1 MPSPRTIAASL
12 LQEGESSSTA
22 NRLTKLALVALI
34 LVSITAIVF
43 ETADFAPTPGI
54 LLQGIEHL
62 AGVVFAAELLLRLWA
77 APELTPD
84 GQHRPGNARC
94 AYLCSIYGVID
105 LIALVPFIVG
115 AMVPIDA
122 DWLRV
127 LRLLRVLKL
136 ARYVPAIGL
145 FAAVLRAERRPLI
158 AALVVMLVLL
168 LINSA
173 VMYAL
178 EHQAQPNSF
187 SSIPHTMWWCIVTMA
202 TVGYG
207 DMLPMTPVGKVFGG
221 FVMLFGIAMF
231 AVPAGILATGFAAEI
246 RKRDFV
252 VTWQMVA
259 KLPLFA
265 HLDASRI
272 AEIAGLLKRQ
282 IVPAQ
287 YVIVRRG
294 ETADSMYFILE
305 GEVEVDIQPAPLRL
319 RRGQYFGE
327 LALLNDTVRNATV
340 TAVSDCQLLT
350 LDAADFRR
358 MLNAHPDLKK
368 EITELAQKRMNPSQG
383 SGSSASE

>member
-1 MPSPRTIAASL
+1 MPLPRIIAASL
-12 LQEGESSSTA
+12 LEEGESFSTA
-22 NRLTKLALVALI
+22 HRLTKLALVAFILI
-34 LVSITAIVF
+34 SITAIVC
-43 ETADFAPTPGI
+43 ETTVSGRTHGTQ
-54 LLQGIEHL
+54 LQAVEYL
-62 AGVVFAAELLLRLWA
+62 AGVLFVLELLLRLWV
-77 APELTPD
+77 APELMPD
-84 GQHRPGNARC
+84 GLLQPSKARW
-94 AYLCSIYGVID
+94 AYLCSVYGVID
-105 LIALVPFIVG
+105 LVAIVPFLLGLVLP
-115 AMVPIDA
+115 MDA

-145 FAAVLRAERRPLI
+145 FAAVLRAERRPLL
-158 AALVVMLVLL
+158 AALMVMLVLL

-173 VMYAL
+173 AMYAL
-178 EHQAQPNSF
+178 EHDAQPTSF
-187 SSIPHTMWWCIVTMA
+187 SSIPHAMWWCMVTMA

-207 DMLPMTPVGKVFGG
+207 DIIPVTAAGRVFGG

-265 HLDASRI
+265 HLDAGRI

-282 IVPAQ
+282 VVPAQ
-287 YVIVRRG
+287 YVVVRRG

-305 GEVEVDIQPAPLRL
+305 GEVEVDIQPVPLRL

-340 TAVSDCQLLT
+340 TAVSDCLLLT

-358 MLNAHPDLKK
+358 MLNAHPDLKQ
-368 EITELAQKRMNPSQG
+368 EMTELAQRRLNPTQG
-383 SGSSASE
+383 SGASE

>member
-1 MPSPRTIAASL
+1 ML
-12 LQEGESSSTA
+12 EEGESLSCGQ
-22 NRLTKLALVALI
+22 RLTKLSMIVLI
-34 LVSITAIVF
+34 LASITAIVL
-43 ETADFAPTPGI
+43 ETASLAQSMAA
-54 LLQGIEHL
+54 LLRTIEYL
-62 AGVVFAAELLLRLWA
+62 AVAVFVAEFLLRLWA
-77 APELTPD
+77 APESTAEGVVHPAK
-84 GQHRPGNARC
+84 ARL
-94 AYLCSIYGVID
+94 AYLRSIYGVID
-105 LIALVPFIVG
+105 LLAILPFFAG
-115 AMVPIDA
+115 AIGPDSGIGA

-145 FAAVLRAERRPLI
+145 FAAVLRAESRPLI

-178 EHQAQPNSF
+178 EREAQPRSF

-207 DMLPMTPVGKVFGG
+207 DMTPLTPIGKVFGG

-259 KLPLFA
+259 NLPLFA
-265 HLDASRI
+265 HLEAGRI
-272 AEIAGLLKRQ
+272 AEIAGLLRRQ
-282 IVPAQ
+282 VVPAQ

-305 GEVEVDIQPAPLRL
+305 GEVEVDVQPAALRL

-340 TAVSDCQLLT
+340 TAVSDCQLLS
-350 LDAADFRR
+350 LEAADFRR
-358 MLNAHPDLKK
+358 LLNAHADLKQQ
-368 EITELAQKRMNPSQG
+368 ITELAQKRTNPTQG
-383 SGSSASE
+383 

>member
-1 MPSPRTIAASL
+1 ML
-12 LQEGESSSTA
+12 EEGESGSTA

-34 LVSITAIVF
+34 LGSITAVVF
-43 ETADFAPTPGI
+43 ETTDFAQTHST
-54 LLQGIEHL
+54 LLRAVEYL
-62 AGVVFAAELLLRLWA
+62 AGALFLAELLLRLWA

-84 GQHRPGNARC
+84 GHHQPSKARR
-94 AYLCSIYGVID
+94 AYVCSVYGVID
-105 LIALVPFIVG
+105 LVAILPFLLGVVFP
-115 AMVPIDA
+115 MDA

-145 FAAVLRAERRPLI
+145 FAAVLRAESRPLI

-178 EHQAQPNSF
+178 EREAQPNSF
-187 SSIPHTMWWCIVTMA
+187 ASIPHTMWWCIVTMA

-207 DMLPMTPVGKVFGG
+207 DMTPLTPIGKVFGG

-265 HLDASRI
+265 QLDAGRI

-282 IVPAQ
+282 VVPAQ

-305 GEVEVDIQPAPLRL
+305 GEVEVDIQPAPRRL

-340 TAVSDCQLLT
+340 TAVSDSQLLT
-350 LDAADFRR
+350 LEAADFRR

-368 EITELAQKRMNPSQG
+368 EITELAQKRIGPSQG
-383 SGSSASE
+383 AGSSSGE

>member
-1 MPSPRTIAASL
+1 ML
-12 LQEGESSSTA
+12 DEGESLSLGH
-22 NRLTKLALVALI
+22 RLIKRSMIVLI
-34 LVSITAIVF
+34 LVSVTAIVL
-43 ETADFAPTPGI
+43 ETATLPQSKAP
-54 LLQGIEHL
+54 LFQAIEFL
-62 AGVVFAAELLLRLWA
+62 AGAVFVAEFLLRLWV
-77 APELTPD
+77 APESTP
-84 GQHRPGNARC
+84 GGLAHPATARV
-94 AYLCSIYGVID
+94 AYLCSLYGVID
-105 LIALVPFIVG
+105 LAAILPFFMG
-115 AMVPIDA
+115 MVWPDDPTSV

-178 EHQAQPNSF
+178 ERQAQPNSF

-207 DMLPMTPVGKVFGG
+207 DMTPLTVAGRVFGG

-265 HLDASRI
+265 QLEAGRI
-272 AEIAGLLKRQ
+272 AEIAGLLRRQ
-282 IVPAQ
+282 VVPAQ

-294 ETADSMYFILE
+294 ETADSMYFVLD
-305 GEVEVDIQPAPLRL
+305 GEVEVDVQPAPLRL

-350 LDAADFRR
+350 LEAADFRR
-358 MLNAHPDLKK
+358 LLNAHPDLKQQ
-368 EITELAQKRMNPSQG
+368 ITELAQKRMNPAQG
-383 SGSSASE
+383 

>member
-1 MPSPRTIAASL
+1 MPSPRKFVASVL
-12 LQEGESSSTA
+12 DEGESDSTA
-22 NRLTKLALVALI
+22 SRLVKLAMVGLI
-34 LVSITAIVF
+34 LVSITAVVL
-43 ETADFAPTPGI
+43 ETADFAQAYGGLLPTVDYLTI
-54 LLQGIEHL
+54 ALF
-62 AGVVFAAELLLRLWA
+62 VAELWLRLWV
-77 APELTPD
+77 APELMPEGRANPT
-84 GQHRPGNARC
+84 QARL
-94 AYLCSIYGVID
+94 AYLRSIYGIIDVIAI
-105 LIALVPFIVG
+105 LPFFFGVVG
-115 AMVPIDA
+115 SIDA

-173 VMYAL
+173 VMFAL
-178 EHQAQPNSF
+178 ERQAQPQSF
-187 SSIPHTMWWCIVTMA
+187 ASIPHTMWWCIVTMA

-207 DMLPMTPVGKVFGG
+207 DMTPLTAAGRVFGG

-265 HLDASRI
+265 HLEAGRI
-272 AEIAGLLKRQ
+272 AEIAGLLRRQ
-282 IVPAQ
+282 VVPAH

-294 ETADSMYFILE
+294 ETADSMYFILD
-305 GEVEVDIQPAPLRL
+305 GEVEIDIQPVALRL

-358 MLNAHPDLKK
+358 LLNSHPDLKQ
-368 EITELAQKRMNPSQG
+368 EITELAQKRMNPPQG
-383 SGSSASE
+383 